1 LTTSPPLPSDVALG
15 QGLPLDLRLPAA
27 PAPGP
32 AAPYGVATFNFD
44 NPKNVYPEEGEDS
57 RWRRIRI

>member
-15 QGLPLDLRLPAA
+15 QGLPPDLRLPAA
-27 PAPGP
+27 PD
-32 AAPYGVATFNFD
+32 GVATFNFD

-57 RWRRIRI
+57 RWRRIQI